1 MSDTGGASTPSDR
14 LLDALVQTSF
24 EVIGVVSRIA
34 AENDLSLTQL
44 RMLAIL
50 RDREPA
56 MSDLAVHLGVD
67 RSSVSGLVDRAAQ
80 RGLVTRV
87 RVAEDRRSS
96 RVALTLAGHRLAATG
111 TSAIFAGIEPLLG
124 SLAPDERAQLTRLLE
139 SVLRRE

>member
-1 MSDTGGASTPSDR
+1 MSDTGGASAPSDR

-56 MSDLAVHLGVD
+56 MSDLAAHLGVD

-96 RVALTLAGHRLAATG
+96 RVALTPAGHRLAATG
-111 TSAIFAGIEPLLG
+111 ASAIFAGIEPLLD
-124 SLAPDERAQLTRLLE
+124 SLAADQRAQLTRLLE